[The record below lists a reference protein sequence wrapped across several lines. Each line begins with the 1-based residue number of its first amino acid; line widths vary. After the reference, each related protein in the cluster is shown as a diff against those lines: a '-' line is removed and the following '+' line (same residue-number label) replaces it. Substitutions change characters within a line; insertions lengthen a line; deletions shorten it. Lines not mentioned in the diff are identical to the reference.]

1 MLLDN
6 SISGKKLSKSR
17 EDISYQKADMGQ
29 ELAMKKKKRITGNI
43 VWEVLYPGNLRMA
56 GYLKKGK
63 SMALVAMHNF
73 SVCNAIHAWI
83 QHVQR

>member
-29 ELAMKKKKRITGNI
+29 ELAMKKKKELQETLSEKFCILAT
-43 VWEVLYPGNLRMA
+43 
-56 GYLKKGK
+56 
-63 SMALVAMHNF
+63 
-73 SVCNAIHAWI
+73 
-83 QHVQR
+83 